1 MFRPLLLLLLCSCM
15 SVSLAT
21 SASDVERA
29 ANTVALRLDGV
40 ILNCPPP
47 FQNYGSAGR
56 RCVSTDLDAP
66 SARRLLSASS
76 LDLFG
81 AWRSTDNPNYVYN
94 WARSPSGYV
103 SIILVPDRSGRGQA
117 LAFLDA
123 PPVTTARA
131 FQRVLRFTAP
141 RLHGPDVMAL
151 QNRLMD
157 VSKVARGQ
165 GGDGWFGPVTEANVI
180 AFQSANA
187 LKPTGMVDKATWD
200 RLFSSSARYFSPDL
214 VRAIAARSGK

>member
-1 MFRPLLLLLLCSCM
+1 MSRPLLLSLLLSCT

-40 ILNCPPP
+40 MLNCPVP

-56 RCVSTDLDAP
+56 RCVSTDVNAS
-66 SARRLLSASS
+66 SARRLLSDSS
-76 LDLFG
+76 LNLFG
-81 AWRSTDNPNYVYN
+81 AWRSTTDLNYVYN
-94 WARSPSGYV
+94 WTKTPSGYV
-103 SIILVPDRSGRGQA
+103 SIILAPDRSGRGQA

-131 FQRVLRFTAP
+131 FQRVLSLTSP
-141 RLHGPDVMAL
+141 RLHGPDVTAL

-165 GGDGWFGPVTEANVI
+165 GGDGWFGPVTEATVI

-187 LKPTGMVDKATWD
+187 LKPTGLVDRATWD
-200 RLFSSSARYFSPDL
+200 RLFSSSAQYFSPDL